1 MFSNLAGEVDME
13 KMKKLSV
20 FLIIS
25 LVFLMTACGSAS
37 GASAEP
43 TARPYTP
50 DPNLASGG
58 EAEPIVGNPDDG
70 VVVFEQYCS
79 ECHDISE
86 GQNIEGPSLF
96 EAGTRLD
103 YDYVKESILYPT
115 EHLAYIEGEF
125 EVDDT
130 SMPIDFQEWMSAQQL
145 EDVIVYVLSLE

>member
-1 MFSNLAGEVDME
+1 ME

-20 FLIIS
+20 ILIIS
-25 LVFLMTACGSAS
+25 LVFFVTACGSADNT
-37 GASAEP
+37 SAEP

-50 DPNLASGG
+50 DPSLGTGG
-58 EAEPIVGNPDDG
+58 QAEPVVGNAEDG

-79 ECHDISE
+79 ECHDIAE

-115 EHLAYIEGEF
+115 EHLAFVEGEF

-130 SMPIDFQEWMSAQQL
+130 TMPTDFQEWMSAQQL
-145 EDVIVYVLSLE
+145 EDVIAYVLSLE